1 VTEGVISRLYV
12 TFFSNLLIFTNGNI
26 SCLLTIY
33 SLKIIA
39 ILLKQKEIYLNVL
52 PTHFINSRIYMYQLG
67 VIYWYSSTLF
77 FLFLVSFSFSFS
89 WIEVKEIKI
98 HKSLPFSLFSTCGH
112 ICACMAKLI
121 HILNHVLLVMTRVRW
136 CSVCY
141 FYLLSFMMY
150 TRTRTHLY
158 MFIVF
163 HSDRKRTESLN

>member
-1 VTEGVISRLYV
+1 MTEGVISRLYV
-12 TFFSNLLIFTNGNI
+12 TFLSNLLIFTNGNI
-26 SCLLTIY
+26 SYFLTIY

-52 PTHFINSRIYMYQLG
+52 PTHCINSRMYMYQLG
-67 VIYWYSSTLF
+67 VIYWYSSTSF
-77 FLFLVSFSFSFS
+77 FLSLSFSFS

-98 HKSLPFSLFSTCGH
+98 NKSLPFSLFSTCGH

-150 TRTRTHLY
+150 TRTRTHLH
-158 MFIVF
+158 MFIIF
-163 HSDRKRTESLN
+163 HSDRKRTDSLN